1 MAPPTGSHIAVGATS
16 GAGPVMVHTTAH
28 RWCRCLLFLRPEEG
42 CRDPGH
48 TRGGPGRSSWYGSDV
63 CHWKNNDKVFL
74 QKMLSTSILKQCCL
88 PVDPQLPEVVD
99 EVVDDEEDM
108 FEQR

>member
-1 MAPPTGSHIAVGATS
+1 MF
-16 GAGPVMVHTTAH
+16 
-28 RWCRCLLFLRPEEG
+28 FL
-42 CRDPGH
+42 
-48 TRGGPGRSSWYGSDV
+48 
-63 CHWKNNDKVFL
+63 
-74 QKMLSTSILKQCCL
+74 KMLSTSILKQCCL

>member
-1 MAPPTGSHIAVGATS
+1 MQVPYWFTPLLIGGAADCCFFDLRRDAVTPDTPEAGLGGVAGTGAMSDTVKTMTEGFFLNI
-16 GAGPVMVHTTAH
+16 
-28 RWCRCLLFLRPEEG
+28 LF
-42 CRDPGH
+42 
-48 TRGGPGRSSWYGSDV
+48 
-63 CHWKNNDKVFL
+63 
-74 QKMLSTSILKQCCL
+74 TSILKQCCL

>member
-1 MAPPTGSHIAVGATS
+1 MF
-16 GAGPVMVHTTAH
+16 
-28 RWCRCLLFLRPEEG
+28 FL
-42 CRDPGH
+42 
-48 TRGGPGRSSWYGSDV
+48 
-63 CHWKNNDKVFL
+63 
-74 QKMLSTSILKQCCL
+74 KMLSTSIMKECCL